1 MRIAVLGDFHYSRL
15 VDADDEARLARD
27 LAMQKIFDAFFNED
41 ADMYVSIGD
50 LTHMGHPEEYR
61 AVYTRIQQYG
71 KPFFHALG
79 NHDAYSLTKKEIISL
94 TGQKRYQL
102 IDTPSARLIVLDT
115 AREMNLP
122 DWSGTIDE
130 EQRRWLNALL
140 YADDPRPVIIF
151 AHHPIYNT
159 TARSTFDKL
168 SIAPDE
174 KIDELLLNA
183 PTMGVYVCGH
193 NHIHSIAERQQWCFV
208 QIAAAWDVPSY
219 RLLTVHEQ
227 TITIELKVIDDPTLD
242 ELIHRF
248 HQKMDGFT
256 PIPRII
262 AQGDKETWHHTFDL
276 TSVHSKMNT
285 RM

>member
-15 VDADDEARLARD
+15 ADADEEARHARD
-27 LAMQKIFDAFFNED
+27 RATQKILDAFFNEN
-41 ADMYVSIGD
+41 ADLYVSVGD
-50 LTHMGHPEEYR
+50 LTHMGHPDEYR
-61 AVYTRIQQYG
+61 NIYARIQTYG
-71 KPFFHALG
+71 KPFVHALG

-94 TGQKRYQL
+94 TGQKRYHL
-102 IDTPSARLIVLDT
+102 IETSSARLLVLDT

-130 EQRRWLNALL
+130 EQRRWLSDML
-140 YADDPRPVIIF
+140 YTDDPRPAIIF
-151 AHHPIYNT
+151 AHHPIHHT

-168 SIAPDE
+168 SIAPEE
-174 KIDELLLNA
+174 KIDELILNA

-193 NHIHSIAERQQWCFV
+193 NHIHSIAERKQWCFV

-227 TITIELKVIDDPTLD
+227 SITIELKTIDDPELD

-248 HQKMDGFT
+248 HHLMDGFT

-262 AQGDKETWHHTFDL
+262 AQGEEDTEHHTFDFAKVR
-276 TSVHSKMNT
+276 SI
-285 RM
+285 